1 MLASREVPGKS
12 KDEARV
18 VALSHVSLGPKL
30 DVSPSKR
37 SGGQQRRMAVDCPLT
52 MSTEYILLDE

>member
-1 MLASREVPGKS
+1 MLATRDVPGKS
-12 KDEARV
+12 KDGTRV
-18 VALSHVSLGPKL
+18 VGLRHVGLGPKL